1 MIRCC
6 CERQHSC
13 CIVNIN
19 TDDLSFAQ
27 LSSSRQETATDFIGQ
42 VESSTCFCWADFM
55 VYVRAQS
62 CYYLFK
68 AHAESLMGA

>member
-1 MIRCC
+1 MTFHLLNFRLQD
-6 CERQHSC
+6 RKQ
-13 CIVNIN
+13 
-19 TDDLSFAQ
+19 Q
-27 LSSSRQETATDFIGQ
+27 LIFIGQ

-68 AHAESLMGA
+68 AHAESLIGA